1 MNAAAGGE
9 ATGEGMVRYARGPRK
24 GRPRKDN
31 EEIENLAV
39 MRPVC
44 WKWRLAMTAALEDVP
59 WTRFSLEIQ
68 SRLLRFWSISFFF
81 FFSFTF
87 WNNATCKFEVILICV
102 LLAVCVSLFFFCG
115 CIEINGMRNYV
126 VLYMRY
132 CKFLRDGS
140 FWNWAGWLGEIG
152 FWEDQQNLN

>member
-1 MNAAAGGE
+1 MQQRA
-9 ATGEGMVRYARGPRK
+9 
-24 GRPRKDN
+24 GRPRGRGWFDM
-31 EEIENLAV
+31 LAGHV
-39 MRPVC
+39 RGGHVRITRKLKILRLC
-44 WKWRLAMTAALEDVP
+44 DRLAMTAALEDVP

-81 FFSFTF
+81 LFFFTF

-102 LLAVCVSLFFFCG
+102 LLAVCVSLFFFFCG

-140 FWNWAGWLGEIG
+140 F
-152 FWEDQQNLN
+152 